1 MKNKA
6 KNFPMLITIALNI
19 SAIYELM
26 YSINSLLKY
35 ESWLEYTIGIIVLG
49 LSILIPY
56 KVVSHTIN
64 RKLDD
69 YLEYE
74 LAKEIVYMQIFNTIT
89 IFLLRVFSVDNP
101 IGITVLNVVLL
112 IYAIVTYNKYKEAL
126 KIQLM
131 TKIIDIQKQ
140 LVK

>member
-6 KNFPMLITIALNI
+6 KNFPMLIIIALNI

-140 LVK
+140 LLK